1 VRRAAVG
8 VLAASLALGCGPKSD
23 KAFTSRMAAAE
34 AARSDVDE
42 AVRRYDEAAREAT
55 RAGDSLR
62 AMEAAA
68 TLLERSARMG
78 EAEARWSAIAADAR
92 ATEADKGTASL
103 RLARIRARDEA
114 SRLAAEL
121 AWLRAHP
128 AHPAAPKVLRERF
141 AELDDAARAVLADD
155 LLASP
160 TMAPL
165 APWLRMEKARVAAR
179 AGRALEAIDAM
190 EKLAKDDPYP
200 RGVLF
205 DDALDEAS
213 LLALASGDRGR
224 ALRILELAFGEHEH
238 AWVVGSANRPRF
250 PALFLRRAR
259 LQPTDEAARV
269 AYRAMLEAVPESREA
284 GEARYELGLLEATLG
299 KPEAACAL
307 GRELE
312 ARDAK
317 RLVARCARVFC
328 ATLGTEPAA
337 PELCA
342 TLGQRREDDLR
353 GVPRAGLDR

>member
-1 VRRAAVG
+1 MKRAALV

-34 AARSDVDE
+34 AARADVDE

-78 EAEARWSAIAADAR
+78 EAEARWSAIATDAR
-92 ATEADKGTASL
+92 ATEADKGTAAL
-103 RLARIRARDEA
+103 RLARLRARDEDA
-114 SRLAAEL
+114 RHAAEL

-128 AHPAAPKVLRERF
+128 GHPAAPKILREHLADR
-141 AELDDAARAVLADD
+141 DDAARASLVDD

-160 TMAPL
+160 AMAPL
-165 APWLRMEKARVAAR
+165 SPWLRMEKARIAAR
-179 AGRALEAIDAM
+179 AGRVAEAIDAM

-205 DDALDEAS
+205 DDALDDAS
-213 LLALASGDRGR
+213 LLALASGDRPR
-224 ALRILELAFGEHEH
+224 AVRILELAFGEHEH
-238 AWVVGSANRPRF
+238 AWIMGSANRPRF

-259 LQPTDEAARV
+259 LQPTGDGARA
-269 AYRAMLEAVPESREA
+269 AYRAMLEAVPEARES
-284 GEARYELGLLEATLG
+284 GEARYELGLLEAKLG
-299 KPEAACAL
+299 KPEAACAI

-312 ARDAK
+312 SRDPK
-317 RLVARCARVFC
+317 RLVARCARAFC
-328 ATLGTEPAA
+328 PTLGAEPASA
-337 PELCA
+337 DLCA
-342 TLGQRREDDLR
+342 TLAQRRDEDLR